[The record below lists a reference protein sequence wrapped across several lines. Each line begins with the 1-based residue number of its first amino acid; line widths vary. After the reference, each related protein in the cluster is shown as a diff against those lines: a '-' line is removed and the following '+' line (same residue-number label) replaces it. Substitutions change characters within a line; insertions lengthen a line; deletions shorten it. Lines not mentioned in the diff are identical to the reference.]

1 MRHLY
6 VIRVVSMFG
15 LSHGYAMHLLF
26 SINKKNNVEIKE
38 WILLTKKMI
47 TLDMKKERKKERK
60 KENQTKTKQKKK
72 IKKKSVVIMKM

>member
-1 MRHLY
+1 
-6 VIRVVSMFG
+6 MFG

-60 KENQTKTKQKKK
+60 KEKKTKSKQSKQKKK
-72 IKKKSVVIMKM
+72 VKKKSVVIMKM

>member
-1 MRHLY
+1 ML
-6 VIRVVSMFG
+6 G

-60 KENQTKTKQKKK
+60 KRKENQIKTKQTKKKKVKKK
-72 IKKKSVVIMKM
+72 ISSYNENVV

>member
-1 MRHLY
+1 
-6 VIRVVSMFG
+6 MFG

-47 TLDMKKERKKERK
+47 TLDMKKERKKKKR
-60 KENQTKTKQKKK
+60 KENQIKTKQTKKKSKKK
-72 IKKKSVVIMKM
+72 ISSYNENVV

>member
-1 MRHLY
+1 
-6 VIRVVSMFG
+6 MFG

-60 KENQTKTKQKKK
+60 KKKRKPNQNKANKKK
-72 IKKKSVVIMKM
+72 VKKKSVVIMKM

>member
-1 MRHLY
+1 
-6 VIRVVSMFG
+6 MFG

-60 KENQTKTKQKKK
+60 KKPNQNKANKKK
-72 IKKKSVVIMKM
+72 VKKKKSVVIMKM

>member
-1 MRHLY
+1 
-6 VIRVVSMFG
+6 MFG

-72 IKKKSVVIMKM
+72 IKKKISSYNENVV

>member
-15 LSHGYAMHLLF
+15 LSHGSAMHLLF

>member
-15 LSHGYAMHLLF
+15 LSHGSAMHLLF

-47 TLDMKKERKKERK
+47 TLDMKKERKKRK
-60 KENQTKTKQKKK
+60 KKKK
-72 IKKKSVVIMKM
+72 RKPNQNKANKKKK